1 MTTRLIPLCGIVLA
15 LASSVL
21 LAQTGAPPADRSGK
35 LLLTGG
41 VSQIEGAA
49 GGGLTPW
56 AVIAGYGTADQIG
69 ANAFYT
75 RVNVDEYHLDA
86 HGVAVGFYDRFELS
100 LARQRFNTEQ
110 VGAALGLGRGFE
122 LEQQIIGLKL
132 RLLGDA
138 VLDQDRWWPQLSL
151 GVQHKSND
159 QGDLLRAIGADS
171 DSGTDYYLAASK
183 LYLAQSLLLN
193 ATLRWTRANQT
204 GLLGFGGDR
213 GGSRSLETELSA
225 AWLLSRRLAIGAE
238 YRTKPDNL
246 AIAREDDWWDL
257 YLAYAPSKHL
267 SVTLAWVD
275 LGNIVIADNQRGY
288 YLSVQAAF

>member
-1 MTTRLIPLCGIVLA
+1 MIYRL
-15 LASSVL
+15 L
-21 LAQTGAPPADRSGK
+21 LIACLLYACAVQAQDSGTSTPGRSGK

-41 VSQIEGAA
+41 VSQIEGAS

-56 AVIAGYGTADQIG
+56 AVIAGYGTEDQIG
-69 ANAFYT
+69 ANAFYS
-75 RVNVDEYHLDA
+75 RVDVDDYHLDA
-86 HGVAVGFYDRFELS
+86 YGVAVGFYDRFELS
-100 LARQRFNTEQ
+100 LARQRFDTEE
-110 VGAALGLGRGFE
+110 VGAVLGLGRGFT
-122 LEQQIIGLKL
+122 LEQDIIGLKL

-151 GVQHKSND
+151 GMQHKRNS
-159 QGDLLRAIGADS
+159 QGELLTAIGADS

-213 GGSRSLETELSA
+213 GSSRSLETEFSA
-225 AWLLSRRLAIGAE
+225 AYLLSRKLAIGAE
-238 YRTKPDNL
+238 YRTKPNNL
-246 AIAREDDWWDL
+246 NIADEDHWWDL
-257 YLAYAPSKHL
+257 YLAWAPSKNL

-275 LGNIVIADNQRGY
+275 LGNIVIADDQRGY